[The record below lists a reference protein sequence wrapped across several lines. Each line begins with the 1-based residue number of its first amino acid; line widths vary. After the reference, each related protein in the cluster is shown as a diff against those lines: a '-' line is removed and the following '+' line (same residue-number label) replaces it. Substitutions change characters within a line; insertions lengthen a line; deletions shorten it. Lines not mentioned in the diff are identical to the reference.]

1 MKVDV
6 KFAENAECFGV
17 NLGESAEGFNV
28 GFGDIKTLRGKSAY
42 EIAVDNGFIG
52 TEAEWLESLHGKDGK
67 DGKDDKWEYI
77 GELTLTEDQTTYSV
91 SMADYKKLFLK
102 LKRTYNANLS
112 GTVWARL
119 KNGNNIFSS
128 RTMGK
133 YSNEFMVF
141 SACDGLAYVKAGI
154 SNNLNTGVTLSYGDI
169 SEVPDADQYDAFTAE
184 FVIPLTA
191 RNGDEV
197 IKMYAIRR

>member
-17 NLGESAEGFNV
+17 NLSESAEGFNV

-42 EIAVDNGFIG
+42 EIAVENGFAG
-52 TEAEWLESLHGKDGK
+52 TEAEWLESLHGK

-102 LKRTYNANLS
+102 LKRTYSTNLS

-128 RTMGK
+128 RTMNK

-141 SACDGLAYVKAGI
+141 SACDGLAYVKAGA
-154 SNNLNTGVTLSYGDI
+154 SNNLNTGLTLSYGDI
-169 SEVPDADQYDAFTAE
+169 SEVTDTDSYEAFSAE